1 MNSFFKSVQY
11 KRASSLLDI
20 AVFEK
25 LGKQMH
31 TKEEM
36 SLLAGGVKRSKKENH
51 QNILNEMKSNHVKKY
66 TDRAAFEDTDSWIA
80 FKDMY
85 IAHID
90 CVRRND
96 SKYVTSVFRKM
107 LRNDAFK
114 EFLKNRWGLER
125 VGRIRKI
132 EKQYVDQF
140 FCSDFRDFSLKQ
152 FGMYEAFIKSKFAT
166 KFDKFIATM
175 RV

>member
-1 MNSFFKSVQY
+1 MNSFFKSAQY
-11 KRASSLLDI
+11 KRASSLLNI
-20 AVFEK
+20 AVFER

-31 TKEEM
+31 TKNEM
-36 SLLAGGVKRSKKENH
+36 TLLAGGVKRSKKENH
-51 QNILNEMKSNHVKKY
+51 QKILNEMKSNHVKEFS
-66 TDRAAFEDTDSWIA
+66 DRAVFEDTDSWII
-80 FKDMY
+80 FKDIY

-107 LRNDAFK
+107 LRNDAFE
-114 EFLKNRWGLER
+114 EFLKNRWGVER

-132 EKQYVDQF
+132 ENKYVDQF

-152 FGMYEAFIKSKFAT
+152 FGMYDSFVKSKFAN
-166 KFDKFIATM
+166 KFDKIIAKM
-175 RV
+175 SV